1 MKENVK
7 FEKKKKFEQ
16 KMESPIFNQHRFDSS
31 TYPLFLYLIFINN
44 LEIFP
49 YILTPTQIK

>member
-7 FEKKKKFEQ
+7 FEKKKNLNRKWNHPFLTN
-16 KMESPIFNQHRFDSS
+16 IVS
-31 TYPLFLYLIFINN
+31 TLRHIPLFLYLIFINN